1 MSTER
6 PSWRVVGPAERVV
19 VPWANG
25 GGTTAVVARV
35 PDDDAWAWRLS
46 LADVVEDG
54 PFSSLP
60 GVDRWI
66 AVARGGRMELE
77 VGDASGVVRASLD
90 PTADALGFSG
100 DVATSC
106 RVSDGPLVDVNLMLR
121 RGVVTGTMSI
131 VTLAAEDT
139 VGLTDVQALVALSGR
154 VRVSV
159 DDEHYELDGEVLDAL
174 IGTASASLVVRAHAP
189 TRVALVRVAPA

>member
-77 VGDASGVVRASLD
+77 VGDVEQGALVVGGE
-90 PTADALGFSG
+90 ALAFSG
-100 DVATSC
+100 DASTSC
-106 RVSDGPLVDVNLMLR
+106 RVIDGPLVDVNLMLR
-121 RGVVTGTMSI
+121 RGVARGSMS
-131 VTLAAEDT
+131 VVSLGADESAESP
-139 VGLTDVQALVALSGR
+139 DVRALVVLAGR
-154 VRVSV
+154 VRVS
-159 DDEHYELDGEVLDAL
+159 DGDEEYELDGEVFDAL
-174 IGTASASLVVRAHAP
+174 IGTASGSFVVRALAP
-189 TRVALVRVAPA
+189 SRVALVRVTGA